1 MGFGSFGS
9 AVLKGLNE
17 SIGPSGLGDA
27 IRDPVGKLKR
37 GAGKGTLGHWTE
49 QIYGGTTKDIFD
61 QLQGKGD
68 EGDDQSTAAPDL
80 SAGEVDPDAELG
92 ALQDI
97 LIEKHGRTAMNLAP
111 ASGSSILSP

>member
-1 MGFGSFGS
+1 MGWGSFGS

-17 SIGPSGLGDA
+17 SIGQTSNIVENPAS
-27 IRDPVGKLKR
+27 VLKK
-37 GAGKGTLGHWTE
+37 GAGKGTLGHWTK

-61 QLQGKGD
+61 NLQGKGD
-68 EGDDQSTAAPDL
+68 EGDDQSTAPPDL

-97 LIEKHGRTAMNLAP
+97 RREKHGRSAMNLAP
-111 ASGSSILSP
+111 ASGSSILTSR